1 MKSEFRAANV
11 NHPHAALRMK
21 RINSSFSGQ
30 SMCLSPSCCSCRRDA
45 GKLVAD
51 SVISADGFQP
61 TAGGFSPPA
70 FEDLLDSILS
80 VNGIFLLLVSVNFL
94 PLLFV
99 RSAEAAALLSPL
111 AASSARKGLLL
122 WADLSFLYTNFIP
135 LLPFVRSVSRPLL
148 SFPRAAPAKR
158 GARELSASRE
168 MRQKRIFPSLA
179 PQLSTRGVSTSCDMR
194 QKLSCFRF
202 VYILR
207 RWRFLLLDWRTSW
220 LLSTSRRVSIAIG
233 ALWTSY
239 CPRSRRGIAPNSK
252 PFSGLRRVGSLACAA
267 GLRQRRRYRL
277 ARPMSLNVY
286 SKP

>member
-179 PQLSTRGVSTSCDMR
+179 FQRGEYQLAATCGRNYRVLGLYIFYVDGAFFFLTGVLPGS
-194 QKLSCFRF
+194 
-202 VYILR
+202 
-207 RWRFLLLDWRTSW
+207 
-220 LLSTSRRVSIAIG
+220 SRR
-233 ALWTSY
+233 
-239 CPRSRRGIAPNSK
+239 CE
-252 PFSGLRRVGSLACAA
+252 GS
-267 GLRQRRRYRL
+267 Q
-277 ARPMSLNVY
+277 SQ
-286 SKP
+286 